1 MTEQRVIASAKPKI
15 GARPQPAAVPEPE
28 KPAKKGKKKKLI
40 LLLAVVLLVGGGAGY
55 WFFLKPAAPAAG
67 AEAVATPAPE
77 PGKVVVIDP
86 ISLNLAEG
94 HYLQVGIGLQ
104 LTKAV
109 SEDPDTAR
117 ALDQVVSL
125 FSGRS
130 VAEVTSAEGREALR
144 AELVKRLAEVY
155 EGEVMDVYFTDYV
168 TQ

>member
-15 GARPQPAAVPEPE
+15 GARPQPAPAPEPE
-28 KPAKKGKKKKLI
+28 KPAGKSKKKLV
-40 LLLAVVLLVGGGAGY
+40 LLLALVLLVGGGAGY

-67 AEAVATPAPE
+67 AEVAATPTPE
-77 PGKVVVIDP
+77 PGSVVVIDP

-104 LTKAV
+104 LTKDV
-109 SEDPDTAR
+109 HEDPDTAR

-130 VAEVTSAEGREALR
+130 MAEVTSAEGREALR
-144 AELVKRLAEVY
+144 AELEKRLAEVY